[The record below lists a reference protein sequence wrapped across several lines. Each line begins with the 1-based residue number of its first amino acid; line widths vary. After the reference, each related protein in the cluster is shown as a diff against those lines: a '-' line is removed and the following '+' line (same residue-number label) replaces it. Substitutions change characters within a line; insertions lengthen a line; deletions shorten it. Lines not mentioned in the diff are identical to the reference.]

1 MQELKIASGVP
12 LALSAEAATGEMK
25 PPKRFLFLTL
35 REWNIGLLA
44 SAILAAAVIP
54 WTFWISGWIAVSV
67 FLFTLT
73 VYHLKHAAAVMVPLP
88 HIAIMIAAL
97 EYVFAAWAGL
107 YYPPLNPVYDI
118 GGALPYYLSYAGPAL
133 LAICIGWAL
142 SLIRLPPPAAI
153 TPRQPEAKPAIL
165 FELDVLFAIGLVGI
179 AAGKFLQGSPF
190 GFAAVL
196 LGYLRFV
203 GVYGRMILHARGW
216 LPRLAVALAAEVL
229 LATEAE
235 MFNPLLLWCLWTFGI
250 WLYCFRPRFRL
261 IVISIVVGA
270 ILLPALQESKWRL
283 RGGLPEIDIETGAT
297 FETNTGE
304 EGAVGKTFEWL
315 KYLWEGTWRT
325 VTFKL
330 PEDFLGDTV
339 ARYNQG
345 WIITRTMAFVP
356 YIEPHARGETLM
368 SAARAAVLPRM
379 IDPEKGAAGGQ
390 ANMERYAGIVLN
402 ERTSMNLGYAGEMY
416 VNFGMTGGALAC
428 GGYALFFGLFLRWIF
443 RRAMFAPLWWSLVP
457 FVFFDAL
464 KGDDGI
470 TEVLNWTTKSCVV
483 AAVAV
488 LCLPHLRRALFATK
502 RYGIGG
508 ALTAGPASMPITHP

>member
-1 MQELKIASGVP
+1 MQNLKIAPVAPVP
-12 LALSAEAATGEMK
+12 IGAAPLEGRAAT
-25 PPKRFLFLTL
+25 PKRYLFLTL
-35 REWNIGLLA
+35 REWSLGALG
-44 SAILAAAVIP
+44 SALLAAAAVP
-54 WTFWISGWIAVSV
+54 STFWISPWIAVTV
-67 FLFTLT
+67 FLFSLT
-73 VYHLKHAAAVMVPLP
+73 VYHMKYAAAIMVPLP

-133 LAICIGWAL
+133 VAICAGWAL
-142 SLIRLPPPAAI
+142 SLTRLSPLVIAP
-153 TPRQPEAKPAIL
+153 QPKAKPSIL
-165 FELDVLFAIGLVGI
+165 FELDILFAVGLAGI
-179 AAGKFLQGSPF
+179 VAARFLQDSPF
-190 GFAAVL
+190 GFAALL

-203 GVYGRMILHARGW
+203 GVYGRMILRAQGW
-216 LPRLAVALAAEVL
+216 LWRLAIAVAAEVF

-261 IVISIVVGA
+261 IVICIVIGA
-270 ILLPALQESKWRL
+270 ILLPALQEAKWRL
-283 RGGLPEIDIETGAT
+283 RGGLPEIDIETGAAY
-297 FETNTGE
+297 ETNRGE
-304 EGAVGKTFEWL
+304 EDAISKTFEWL

-356 YIEPHARGETLM
+356 YIEPHARGETLR
-368 SAARAAVLPRM
+368 SAARAALLPRF
-379 IDPEKGAAGGQ
+379 IDPDKVSAGGQ

-416 VNFGMTGGALAC
+416 VNFGVTGGTLAC
-428 GGYALFFGLFLRWIF
+428 GGYALAFGLLFRWVF
-443 RRAMFAPLWWSLVP
+443 RRAMSAPLWWSLVP

-470 TEVLNWTTKSCVV
+470 AEVLNWTTKACFV
-483 AAVAV
+483 AAFAV
-488 LCLPHLRRALFATK
+488 LFLPNLRRALFSTK
-502 RYGIGG
+502 AYGNTGG
-508 ALTAGPASMPITHP
+508 LVADPAQRPVTHP

>member
-1 MQELKIASGVP
+1 MAPTGAVP
-12 LALSAEAATGEMK
+12 GAANTT

-35 REWNIGLLA
+35 REWNIGLLG
-44 SAILAAAVIP
+44 SAIVAGATLP
-54 WTFWISGWIAVSV
+54 WTFWISEWIAISV
-67 FLFTLT
+67 FLFSLT
-73 VYHLKHAAAVMVPLP
+73 VYHLKFAAAMMVPLP

-97 EYVFAAWAGL
+97 EYVLAAWAGL

-118 GGALPYYLSYAGPAL
+118 GGALPYYLSFAGPAL
-133 LAICIGWAL
+133 ASICAGWAL
-142 SLIRLPPPAAI
+142 SLVRLSPPP
-153 TPRQPEAKPAIL
+153 TPRQPEAQPAIL
-165 FELDVLFAIGLVGI
+165 FELDVLFAIGLIGI
-179 AAGKFLQGSPF
+179 AAGRFLQGATF
-190 GFAAVL
+190 GFAVVL

-203 GVYGRMILHARGW
+203 GVFGRMILHARGW
-216 LPRLAVALAAEVL
+216 LWRLAVALVAEVF

-250 WLYCFRPRFRL
+250 WLYCFRPPFRL
-261 IVISIVVGA
+261 IVISIAVGA
-270 ILLPALQESKWRL
+270 ILLPALQEAKWRL
-283 RGGLPEIDIETGAT
+283 RGGLPEIDIESGAAY
-297 FETNTGE
+297 ETNTGE

-356 YIEPHARGETLM
+356 NMEPHARGETLM
-368 SAARAAVLPRM
+368 VAARAALLPRF

-416 VNFGMTGGALAC
+416 VNFGMTGGAFAC
-428 GGYALFFGLFLRWIF
+428 GGYALAFGLFFRWIF
-443 RRAMFAPLWWSLVP
+443 RRAMYAPLWWSLVP

-470 TEVLNWTTKSCVV
+470 TEVLNWTTKACVV
-483 AAVAV
+483 AAFAV
-488 LCLPHLRRALFATK
+488 LCLPHLRRALFSAK
-502 RYGIGG
+502 GNRMGD
-508 ALTAGPASMPITHP
+508 ALTADPGSVPITHS